1 MPRISKPLKAIEVA
15 RIVKPGM
22 HQVGTVP
29 GLLLQ
34 VTAGGSKSWVLKV
47 MVAGKRREMGLG
59 SYPAVPLAE
68 AHERSREARDLI
80 RKGVDP
86 ILQARLAKSALL
98 AQREMAL
105 TFKECASA
113 YITAHESGW
122 RNAKHVQQWR
132 NTLDTYAYPVL
143 GGMQVG
149 DIAMA
154 HVLRVLEPIWT
165 TKTET
170 AKRLRGRIESI
181 LDWAKGRGYRA
192 GDNPAAWE
200 GCLSAQLARPDKVAK
215 VEHHAAMPINS
226 IAAFMVHLRAAE
238 GLGARALEFTI
249 LTAARSGEVRGA
261 TWAEIDE
268 GSKTWT
274 VPGERMKAGKE
285 HRVPL
290 SEPALDLLRSV
301 RESTGKQD
309 PGDLVFPA
317 PRGGSLSDMTLIAVL
332 RRMKLTYT
340 THGFRSTFRDWVA
353 ERTNYPNHQAEM
365 ALAHTIGDKVE
376 AAYRR
381 GDLFDKRRAMMAD
394 WATFIAQV
402 PGTLAPEG
410 PLVAV
415 PGATSQPYAVI
426 A

>member
-1 MPRISKPLKAIEVA
+1 MPRISKPLRALEVA

-47 MVAGKRREMGLG
+47 TVAGKRREMGLG
-59 SYPAVPLAE
+59 GYPAVALAE

-181 LDWAKGRGYRA
+181 LDWAKGRGYRS
-192 GDNPAAWE
+192 GDNPAAWD
-200 GCLSAQLARPDKVAK
+200 GCLSAQLARPDRVAK
-215 VEHHAAMPINS
+215 VEHHAAMPIDS
-226 IAAFMVHLRAAE
+226 IAAFMVQLRSAE
-238 GLGARALEFTI
+238 GMGARALEFAI

-261 TWAEIDE
+261 TWSEIDE
-268 GSKTWT
+268 GSGTWT
-274 VPGERMKAGKE
+274 VPKDRMKAGKE

-290 SEPALDLLRSV
+290 SEPALDILRSV
-301 RESTGKQD
+301 RKSAGKTKPD
-309 PGDLVFPA
+309 DLIFIA

-332 RRMKLTYT
+332 RRMKLPFT

-381 GDLFDKRRAMMAD
+381 GDLFDKRRAMMTD
-394 WATFIAQV
+394 WANFI
-402 PGTLAPEG
+402 GRAPAPSG
-410 PLVAV
+410 MATP
-415 PGATSQPYAVI
+415 ATSDRTSACVE